1 MRFARYIHVTIM
13 IKMYEWRAS
22 SSKGTI
28 PETVQHCTQWV
39 RIYTFFFV
47 WSHSDVTPKW
57 QDELHARSLFT
68 FAIPDSAE
76 VAWVWRHAHTRSNTQ
91 NTCHGQALFQTT
103 VLQLAVRASFIHYPV
118 FFLGWQLSWSTTSPT
133 LTEPE
138 GILRD
143 TRSPHRLLSSGM
155 WWPVFRTRLHGITP
169 QREHY
174 SLPCSQKPITASH
187 RLPDT

>member
-13 IKMYEWRAS
+13 IKMQEWRAS

-28 PETVQHCTQWV
+28 PETVQHCTHWV
-39 RIYTFFFV
+39 CIYTLFFD
-47 WSHSDVTPKW
+47 WSHFDVTPKW
-57 QDELHARSLFT
+57 QDELRARSLFT

-76 VAWVWRHAHTRSNTQ
+76 VAWVWRHVHTPSNTQ
-91 NTCHGQALFQTT
+91 NTCHGQAQFQTS
-103 VLQLAVRASFIHYPV
+103 VLQLTVRTSFIHYPV
-118 FFLGWQLSWSTTSPT
+118 FSLRWQLSWSTTSPT

-143 TRSPHRLLSSGM
+143 TRNPHRLLSSGM
-155 WWPVFRTRLHGITP
+155 WWPVFCTRLHGITS
-169 QREHY
+169 QRQHY
-174 SLPCSQKPITASH
+174 SLPYSQKPITGPH